1 MESECVVF
9 IDGSLIED
17 GALERRRPRR
27 RRQLS
32 PAMGTSPL
40 QRKIALESRPL
51 CQGPVDRRLAQ
62 PPLQLTAP
70 KDPAPRLWRLGL

>member
-1 MESECVVF
+1 MESDGVVF

-17 GALERRRPRR
+17 GALKDRTRVGGLTRRNDVKRVAADSN
-27 RRQLS
+27 L
-32 PAMGTSPL
+32 
-40 QRKIALESRPL
+40 SRPL

-70 KDPAPRLWRLGL
+70 KDPAPRLRRLGL